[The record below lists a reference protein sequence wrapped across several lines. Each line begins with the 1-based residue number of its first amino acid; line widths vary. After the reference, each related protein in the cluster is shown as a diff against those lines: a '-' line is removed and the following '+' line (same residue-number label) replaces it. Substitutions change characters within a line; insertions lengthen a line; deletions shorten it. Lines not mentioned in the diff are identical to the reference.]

1 MLIHS
6 LEKSHLNTNT
16 FVFGTSPLNNT
27 TPDRPGRKSSLIHGS
42 SQTSTINFSNSPMVG
57 HNIGQNDADGQYG
70 ATSVPTAEHAWAW
83 RITLGIRLMGGHHQL
98 FSPAQL
104 TVNVS
109 TASEPGFQQRLL
121 TH

>member
-1 MLIHS
+1 MVAPRL
-6 LEKSHLNTNT
+6 LFKLSH
-16 FVFGTSPLNNT
+16 
-27 TPDRPGRKSSLIHGS
+27 
-42 SQTSTINFSNSPMVG
+42 MVG

-70 ATSVPTAEHAWAW
+70 TTSVPTAEHAWAW

-109 TASEPGFQQRLL
+109 MASEPGFQFSVCSVVYAEAMHAIWAAPPEASAL
-121 TH
+121 